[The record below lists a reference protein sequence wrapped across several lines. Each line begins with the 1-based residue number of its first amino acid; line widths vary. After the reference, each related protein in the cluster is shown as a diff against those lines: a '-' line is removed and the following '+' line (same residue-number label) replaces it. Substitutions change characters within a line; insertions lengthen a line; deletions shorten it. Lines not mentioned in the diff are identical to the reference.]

1 MSEVE
6 FLAQV
11 KKIGNSIGI
20 IVPKKEAEKI
30 ELELGD
36 WVRVRIKKVKVKLI
50 VEEE

>member
-20 IVPKKEAEKI
+20 IVPKKEAERI
-30 ELELGD
+30 ELDVGD
-36 WVRVRIKKVKVKLI
+36 WVKVKIKKVKVKMI